1 MKASPFNHNY
11 FLGYVRE
18 VQPQYIRIHF
28 PSSTL
33 LNSFIHDSEE
43 FNGGMLGNFVVIE
56 GERYGFIGRILDL
69 TLPEGERKEL
79 SERDF
84 EQEKSVFHPS
94 GRVELLLA
102 FDTYNPENV
111 TKSIGV
117 YPSIGSKVYVSS
129 KSFLQSYVK
138 DFGVKKENKANEPLI
153 QLGKLTS
160 NGARIEVSQNALF
173 GRHCAVVGTT
183 GGGKSWTVAKL
194 IQDVQK
200 SNAKIILIDA
210 TGEYAYF
217 KNQRETTETIEFGTD
232 SGGFLHYS
240 NLTIYD
246 IFSILKPSEQT
257 QKPKLLDAIRSLKLC
272 DIILK
277 DSQSTFLKL
286 GNDEYKYKNLDPLK
300 IDNGVLIKEL
310 RKKKPI
316 SVISGEFSEL
326 IDGSFLNID
335 IKNLEAQIVKECVF
349 ESSKD
354 FKNNTEDPSI
364 WGSIDKS
371 TVGHCTSLI
380 VRIRSLLNNRY
391 FKNSFGFDKPIKN
404 PNEFSTIL
412 NNFLSDDKKSLLYID
427 FKSVGYEFQIREIL
441 TNAIG
446 NKLLGL
452 ARDGKFKKSPSI
464 CFIDEAHQFLNK
476 KIKDEFFE
484 TIELNAFDQIAK
496 ECRKYG
502 LFLCLATQMPR
513 DIPQG
518 TLSQMGTFIVH
529 RLINEN
535 DKKTVES
542 ACASANRD
550 VLAYMPV
557 LGEGEALLLGVDFPM
572 PLTIKI
578 DKPDTPPDS
587 QTPRFQK
594 MVRNTESNAKQ
605 KVN

>member
-1 MKASPFNHNY
+1 MVTSPFNHNY

-18 VQPQYIRIHF
+18 VLPQYIRIHF
-28 PSSTL
+28 PSSIL
-33 LNSFIHDSEE
+33 LNSFVYNSED

-69 TLPEGERKEL
+69 SLPEAERKEL

-84 EQEKSVFHPS
+84 EHKDSNFHPS
-94 GRVELLLA
+94 GRVELLLT
-102 FDTYNPENV
+102 FDTYHPEKV
-111 TKSIGV
+111 TKSIGI
-117 YPSIGSKVYVSS
+117 YPNIGSKVYVCS
-129 KSFLQSYVK
+129 KAFIQGYIK
-138 DFGVKKENKANEPLI
+138 DFGVNPKYKVDEPLI
-153 QLGKLTS
+153 DLGKLTS
-160 NGARIEVSQNALF
+160 NGASIQISQNALF

-194 IQDVQK
+194 IEEVQK
-200 SNAKIILIDA
+200 SDAKIILIDA
-210 TGEYAYF
+210 TGEYSYL
-217 KNQRETTETIEFGTD
+217 KGQKETTEAIEFGTD
-232 SGGFLHYS
+232 NGGFLHYS

-257 QKPKLLDAIRSLKLC
+257 QKPKLLDAIRSLKLSRLITNNLNHQFQ
-272 DIILK
+272 DL
-277 DSQSTFLKL
+277 DN
-286 GNDEYKYKNLDPLK
+286 GNYQYKNFSPIK
-300 IDNGVLIKEL
+300 IENGVLIKEL
-310 RKKKPI
+310 QKKKSI
-316 SVISGEFSEL
+316 SVISGDFSEI
-326 IDGSFLNID
+326 IDNSFLNIE
-335 IKNLEAQIVKECVF
+335 IKNLENQIIKECVYEF
-349 ESSKD
+349 NKD
-354 FKNNTEDPSI
+354 FKNNNEDTTC
-364 WGSIDKS
+364 WGGTDKA
-371 TVGHCTSLI
+371 TIGHCTSLV
-380 VRIRSLLNNRY
+380 VRIRSLLNNKY
-391 FKNSFGFDKPIKN
+391 FKNSFGFEKQLDDVK
-404 PNEFSTIL
+404 EFSRMIEE
-412 NNFLSDDKKSLLYID
+412 FLKKNSKKQVLYID

-446 NKLLGL
+446 NKLLSL
-452 ARDGKFKKSPSI
+452 ARNEIFKKSPTI

-518 TLSQMGTFIVH
+518 TLSQMGAFIVH

-578 DKPDTPPDS
+578 NPPTTPPDS
-587 QTPRFQK
+587 DTPRFK
-594 MVRNTESNAKQ
+594 SIKINTIDL
-605 KVN
+605 